1 MQIREI
7 KVCDPIATLVRELK
21 KMGFETVE
29 QKVNDYHFHEVY
41 IKMLGNVDEK
51 LNKLKIDKISRDD
64 NNNFSCTCHWS
75 IVEVFEKKIG
85 L

>member
-1 MQIREI
+1 MQVISIHSE
-7 KVCDPIATLVRELK
+7 
-21 KMGFETVE
+21 
-29 QKVNDYHFHEVY
+29 Y
-41 IKMLGNVDEK
+41 IDASNVDEK
-51 LNKLKIDKISRDD
+51 LNKLKIDKISRND